1 MHRGGNTGR
10 GRGGGVSLEGLLV
23 GYSFASEGEASCI
36 SQICRVIKLIK
47 RLTHLT
53 PLLLFR
59 FTLSSQS
66 SLSLSLSLSLCVVFL
81 AIHSFSPLCANY
93 VYTLVHANVTKLRM
107 RVTPVRVFL
116 LSFFLLP
123 ACTGATLEWNE
134 HPTFIKLSFI
144 TEES

>member
-1 MHRGGNTGR
+1 M
-10 GRGGGVSLEGLLV
+10 SLEGLLV

-66 SLSLSLSLSLCVVFL
+66 SLSLSLSLFL
-81 AIHSFSPLCANY
+81 SALSFSRFTAFPPSARIMYIRGC
-93 VYTLVHANVTKLRM
+93 TLM
-107 RVTPVRVFL
+107 
-116 LSFFLLP
+116 
-123 ACTGATLEWNE
+123 
-134 HPTFIKLSFI
+134 
-144 TEES
+144 